1 MLKDWGERKVHYSV
15 SVKKGKEGKR
25 NNLIVEFFL
34 LLFVRVRSFCEGFKN
49 VIFHRCWSAAEQGGV
64 VKNGNLCQVFWSDG
78 SNWVKNRNSVARIV
92 CVCTCVR
99 RVVWWPQWLTRR
111 RRGIDCVARITTI
124 WSSRRR
130 ESGREGGRRPPSGNS
145 TVSVLFLGVSV
156 GQVSQFQNHTPRS
169 SSRESYQEEPPRC
182 ETEKSRRSRFS

>member
-99 RVVWWPQWLTRR
+99 RELCGGHNGLHVV
-111 RRGIDCVARITTI
+111 VAELI
-124 WSSRRR
+124 
-130 ESGREGGRRPPSGNS
+130 
-145 TVSVLFLGVSV
+145 V
-156 GQVSQFQNHTPRS
+156 
-169 SSRESYQEEPPRC
+169 SRESPQSGAVGEGKVGGKVVVVPPL
-182 ETEKSRRSRFS
+182 EIPQFPFSFWG